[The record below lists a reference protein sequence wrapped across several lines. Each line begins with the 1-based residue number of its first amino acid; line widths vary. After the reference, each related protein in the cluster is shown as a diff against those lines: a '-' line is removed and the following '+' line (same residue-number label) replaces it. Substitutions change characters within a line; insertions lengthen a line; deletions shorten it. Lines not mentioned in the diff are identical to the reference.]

1 MSHPVVVLNFGCTL
15 PLAVAVSV
23 MIFSVPSAVTLISL
37 VATSVSV
44 PSTFRAVTTGAALSG
59 LTMTPPPLVQSTISK
74 KAVMVASITSL
85 MCRV

>member
-1 MSHPVVVLNFGCTL
+1 MFHPVVVLNFGCTL

-23 MIFSVPSAVTLISL
+23 MIFSPPSAVTLISL
-37 VATSVSV
+37 VVTGVSV
-44 PSTFRAVTTGAALSG
+44 PSTFSAVTTGAALSG
-59 LTMTPPPLVQSTISK
+59 LMITPPPLVQSTISK